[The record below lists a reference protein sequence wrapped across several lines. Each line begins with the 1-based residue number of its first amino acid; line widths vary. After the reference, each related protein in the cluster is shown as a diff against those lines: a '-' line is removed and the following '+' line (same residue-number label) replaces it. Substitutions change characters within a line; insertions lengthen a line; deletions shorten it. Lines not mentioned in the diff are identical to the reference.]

1 MGLAAFDDSPAE
13 KKPAAR
19 SQFAVVSVHMPF
31 THAQAKRAS
40 EEPAAPKPKDPF
52 QAAGPAPGAPPAGLL
67 GPRVPKNIDV
77 LVCELCQGG
86 HHEDQIILCDG
97 CDKGFHMF
105 CLSPPMEVVPP
116 GEWLCPMCLGQQIVG
131 EDAVVRPGVELTCAE
146 FEKQAV
152 AAKRLFWGGDVRAR
166 KVR

>member
-1 MGLAAFDDSPAE
+1 MQPCRNSASIALL
-13 KKPAAR
+13 
-19 SQFAVVSVHMPF
+19 QV
-31 THAQAKRAS
+31 KRVS
-40 EEPAAPKPKDPF
+40 EEPAAAQERKSKDPF
-52 QAAGPAPGAPPAGLL
+52 QAGNQPPGPV

-105 CLSPPMEVVPP
+105 CLNPPLDTIPA

-131 EDAVVRPGVELTCAE
+131 EDAVTRPGVEMTCAE

-152 AAKRLFWGGDVRAR
+152 GAKRLFWGGDVRAR
-166 KVR
+166 KVGWQFCMVFYMRIHI

>member
-1 MGLAAFDDSPAE
+1 
-13 KKPAAR
+13 
-19 SQFAVVSVHMPF
+19 MPF

>member
-1 MGLAAFDDSPAE
+1 MRADGMYINVL
-13 KKPAAR
+13 
-19 SQFAVVSVHMPF
+19 SQV
-31 THAQAKRAS
+31 KRAS
-40 EEPAAPKPKDPF
+40 EEPQQERKSKDPF
-52 QAAGPAPGAPPAGLL
+52 QAGAPGALPT

-105 CLSPPMEVVPP
+105 CLNPPMEIVPP
-116 GEWLCPMCLGQQIVG
+116 GDWLCPMCLGQQIVG

-146 FEKQAV
+146 FEKQAI

-166 KVR
+166 KVGGANVTSVVCS